1 MRESRRLDRVNYS
14 TDRCVL
20 GVWSYPDK
28 NGCNFLVTFFILE
41 AFMYPSEVVDRAT
54 LMACLSRMYKDY
66 VRFCGVVDGGDFVF
80 SEEDWLK
87 LLQGLDHRV
96 LARIISNFN
105 EQELSVMS
113 N

>member
-1 MRESRRLDRVNYS
+1 MCAWCLELSRQEWVQFPGH
-14 TDRCVL
+14 V
-20 GVWSYPDK
+20 
-28 NGCNFLVTFFILE
+28 FILE
-41 AFMYPSEVVDRAT
+41 AFMYPTEVVDRAT

-66 VRFCGVVDGGDFVF
+66 VRFCGVVDGGNFVF